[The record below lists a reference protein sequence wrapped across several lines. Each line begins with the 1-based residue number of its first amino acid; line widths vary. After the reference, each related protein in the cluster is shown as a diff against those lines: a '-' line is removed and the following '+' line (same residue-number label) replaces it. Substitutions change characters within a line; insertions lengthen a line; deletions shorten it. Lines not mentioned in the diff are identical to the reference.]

1 MKNKLVL
8 STCAFVIIIFTVI
21 LYNNLVIES
30 PVKTVSVI
38 KVPRDYRTIQE
49 AIDASSPGDIILVSS
64 GIYYENIVI
73 HKENLTIKGENPKT
87 TIINSRGMGEVIYI
101 VASNIYIEGFT
112 IQNGYNGIYLD
123 HTNNVSIINNIISDN
138 FEYGI
143 YLDSSVNCLFKE
155 NIIHNNWCGILTWYS
170 SNNTIYHNNLVNNTL
185 QVDSVTSVNKWD
197 GGYPSGGNYWSNNT
211 GVDFFR
217 GSHQNETGSDGIC
230 DAPYIIDS
238 ENRDKYPLMKPYAQ
252 HDVGITNVVLS
263 KSFILRGENLYINVT
278 TLNYGIYTEIFNI
291 TAYANEIEIQTKTV
305 IQPTR
310 TSCTTTFVWETS
322 NINKGIYTIIVYATP
337 VQGETDTTDNTF
349 IDGIVFIDTV
359 TIGEGCSSKP
369 YCLLK

>member
-8 STCAFVIIIFTVI
+8 STCAFVIIIFAVI
-21 LYNNLVIES
+21 LYNNLLIES
-30 PVKTVSVI
+30 PVKTASVI
-38 KVPRDYRTIQE
+38 RVPHDYRTIQE

-64 GIYYENIVI
+64 GTYYENIVI

-87 TIINSRGMGEVIYI
+87 TIIDSRGIGEVIYI
-101 VASNIYIEGFT
+101 VASNICIEGFT

-197 GGYPSGGNYWSNNT
+197 GGYPTGGNYWSDNT

-252 HDVGITNVVLS
+252 HDVGITNVALS
-263 KSFILRGENLYINVT
+263 KSSISRGENLYINIT

-310 TSCTTTFVWETS
+310 TSYTTTFVWETS
-322 NINKGIYTIIVYATP
+322 NINKGIYTITVYATP

-349 IDGIVFIDTV
+349 IDGIVFINSV
-359 TIGEGCSSKP
+359 TIGEGCSPKP